1 MVIVKELK
9 SLPLWRC
16 RVFKVDR
23 ALKEVWDWKE
33 QIYQETKSVGVEK
46 QIALICEQAKK
57 SCKGLRLK
65 KFSPQ
70 FHTAAT
76 R

>member
-1 MVIVKELK
+1 M
-9 SLPLWRC
+9 
-16 RVFKVDR
+16 FKVDR

-65 KFSPQ
+65 KLSPQ
-70 FHTAAT
+70 PHTV
-76 R
+76 